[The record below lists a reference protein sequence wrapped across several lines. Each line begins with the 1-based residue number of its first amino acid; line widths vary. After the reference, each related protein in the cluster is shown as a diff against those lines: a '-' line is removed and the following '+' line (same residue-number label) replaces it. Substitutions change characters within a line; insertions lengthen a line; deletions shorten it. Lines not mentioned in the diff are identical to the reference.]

1 MKITS
6 PHNPLIKE
14 YCRLLKSRRYRR
26 LSGKIALEGPN
37 LVEEAFKKGLEPEII
52 FTTLEYKEGSGYSLL
67 KSLSGGIKQAV
78 LPKKLFVKM
87 AATESPQ
94 EIAAIFFYRQYSSDE
109 WVTKKQDPVL
119 ILDRLQDPGNLGTLI
134 RTAAAAGMSRV
145 YLVAGGT
152 DPYGPKALRASA
164 GAVFQIPLTEI
175 EDPVLWISKLK
186 DQGMQIVGTNAGA
199 PLIYWEA
206 DYSQPTAIVI
216 GNEAAGILPELL
228 STVNCSVAI
237 PLNGNVESLNAASAG
252 AVIIY
257 EMMRQR
263 QA

>member
-14 YCRLLKSRRYRR
+14 YSRLLKSSRYRR

-37 LVEEAFKKGLEPEII
+37 LVEEALKAGLEPEII
-52 FTTLEYKEGSGYSLL
+52 FTTVEYKEGGGYALF
-67 KSLSGGIKQAV
+67 KSLPGGVKQAV

-94 EIAAIFFYRQYSSDE
+94 EIAAIFFYRQYPVGE
-109 WVTKKQDPVL
+109 WVAKKQDPVL

-145 YLVAGGT
+145 YLVAGGA
-152 DPYGPKALRASA
+152 DPFGPKALRASA
-164 GAVFQIPLTEI
+164 GAVFQIPLIAI
-175 EDPVLWISKLK
+175 EDPALLISTLK
-186 DQGMQIVGTNAGA
+186 SKDIQIVGTDATA
-199 PLIYWEA
+199 PLPYWEA
-206 DYSQPTAIVI
+206 DYTRPTAVVI

-228 STVNCSVAI
+228 STVDCSVAI
-237 PLNGNVESLNAASAG
+237 PLDGNVESLNAATAG